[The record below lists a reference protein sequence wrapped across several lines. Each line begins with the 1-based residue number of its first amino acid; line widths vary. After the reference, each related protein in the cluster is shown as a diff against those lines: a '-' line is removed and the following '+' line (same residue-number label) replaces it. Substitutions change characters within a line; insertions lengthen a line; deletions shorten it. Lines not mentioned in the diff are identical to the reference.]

1 MTTEIIVVTSCG
13 RDESGG
19 VAMQGSTR
27 FRSTWRRLYNRA
39 TQWTGT
45 QIQRWGGR
53 GIGLLLLVAI
63 CARPAAA
70 QSVGESFCQ
79 TALAQTIFNLFQL
92 IQFGGPLVGGVIA
105 LGATVALPTIRR
117 SDFKREIKELRNQG
131 IVWGVIVAP
140 LGTTIVQFLLNN
152 VVAGGASCTF

>member
-1 MTTEIIVVTSCG
+1 VVCTHP
-13 RDESGG
+13 
-19 VAMQGSTR
+19 V
-27 FRSTWRRLYNRA
+27 
-39 TQWTGT
+39 
-45 QIQRWGGR
+45 
-53 GIGLLLLVAI
+53 
-63 CARPAAA
+63 AA

-79 TALAQTIFNLFQL
+79 SALAQTIFNLFQL

-117 SDFKREIKELRNQG
+117 SDLKREIKELRNQG

-140 LGTTIVQFLLNN
+140 LGTTIIQFILNN